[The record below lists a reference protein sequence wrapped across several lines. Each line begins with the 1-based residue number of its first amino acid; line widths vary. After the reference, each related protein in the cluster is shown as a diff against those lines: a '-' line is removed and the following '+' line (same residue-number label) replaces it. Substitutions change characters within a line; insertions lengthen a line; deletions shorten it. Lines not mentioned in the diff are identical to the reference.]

1 MIAKT
6 AKIVAFSLVTLA
18 SFAAP
23 VSASIDPSRD
33 AGLSPNT
40 APNEPVH
47 PITSTQDSIFA
58 RDTNFVLGTDR
69 QFDTGPIY
77 WRMML
82 AILLVLALG
91 VAAYYVSKKVS
102 GKIVNL
108 PNRKIKLVE
117 TLYLGSKKSLHLIK
131 VGDRNILVGTTP
143 TNIIRIADLSKDTG
157 DSSAADDLK

>member
-1 MIAKT
+1 VTAKT
-6 AKIVAFSLVTLA
+6 VKIVAFSLAALA
-18 SFAAP
+18 SLATPSAA
-23 VSASIDPSRD
+23 
-33 AGLSPNT
+33 
-40 APNEPVH
+40 APNEPLC
-47 PITSTQDSIFA
+47 PIAPTQDSIFA
-58 RDTNFVLGTDR
+58 RDPNFTFGTNR

-91 VAAYYVSKKVS
+91 IAAYYVSKKVS
-102 GKIVNL
+102 GRIVNL

-143 TNIIRIADLSKDTG
+143 TTITRIADLSQDTE
-157 DSSAADDLK
+157 DSFVADEPK